1 MRWLLSIFWSIYN
14 EKPATVVPLASCG
27 KLAAC
32 GMDVDGKDGVVIL
45 GGKSIK
51 HTIQRMEEK
60 RLVIWRKTNRAQ
72 NQEEANWPGQPSL
85 VLVASCFLRRSL
97 CWLWLHPNVWSGK
110 PTLQLACVSG
120 CREIW
125 NMKFLARAEYYI
137 YNLHVV
143 TVICKTDLSCKLQ
156 YNT

>member
-1 MRWLLSIFWSIYN
+1 MGARFQTVTLSIINEMITFHLLIYN

-60 RLVIWRKTNRAQ
+60 RLIIWRKTNRAQ
-72 NQEEANWPGQPSL
+72 I
-85 VLVASCFLRRSL
+85 RR
-97 CWLWLHPNVWSGK
+97 K
-110 PTLQLACVSG
+110 Q
-120 CREIW
+120 
-125 NMKFLARAEYYI
+125 
-137 YNLHVV
+137 
-143 TVICKTDLSCKLQ
+143 TDLG
-156 YNT
+156 NPAWF